1 MFSTEANRKFQ
12 SKFTFGIF
20 YAGKCIPVIRG
31 AGVYQAAVDFC
42 IEKLAQ
48 GDWVHIFPEGRVNMT
63 KEQLRFK
70 WGIGRIIY
78 ESPVL
83 PIIVPIWH
91 EGMDTVLPNY
101 PPYILQLRKKVT
113 INVGQPIDLKDLVA
127 KLREKQMPES
137 EARKVIT
144 DRIQEEMMVR
154 FEWNIMVLVC
164 STFF

>member
-1 MFSTEANRKFQ
+1 MYVT
-12 SKFTFGIF
+12 
-20 YAGKCIPVIRG
+20 GKCIPVIRG
-31 AGVYQAAVDFC
+31 AGVYQPAVDLC
-42 IEKLAQ
+42 IEKLAE
-48 GDWVHIFPEGRVNMT
+48 GDWVHIFPEGKVNMT

-83 PIIVPIWH
+83 PIIIPIWH
-91 EGMDTVLPNY
+91 EGMDTVLPNT

-113 INVGQPIDLKDLVA
+113 INIGQPIDLKDLVG
-127 KLREKQMPES
+127 KLKEKRTPEP

-154 FEWNIMVLVC
+154 K
-164 STFF
+164 FFFFSIYFIPWWLMAQFFFSSFPIRC

>member
-1 MFSTEANRKFQ
+1 MSLPVNIFDFSNPTNLH
-12 SKFTFGIF
+12 T
-20 YAGKCIPVIRG
+20 GKCIPVIRG
-31 AGVYQAAVDFC
+31 AGVYQPAVDLC

-48 GDWVHIFPEGRVNMT
+48 GDWVHIFPEGKVNMT

-83 PIIVPIWH
+83 PIIIPIWH

-113 INVGQPIDLKDLVA
+113 INIGQPIDLKELVG
-127 KLREKQMPES
+127 KLKEQKMPEA

-154 FEWNIMVLVC
+154 IFYSIYSWER
-164 STFF
+164 

>member
-1 MFSTEANRKFQ
+1 
-12 SKFTFGIF
+12 
-20 YAGKCIPVIRG
+20 
-31 AGVYQAAVDFC
+31 
-42 IEKLAQ
+42 
-48 GDWVHIFPEGRVNMT
+48 MT

-83 PIIVPIWH
+83 PIIIPIWH

-113 INVGQPIDLKDLVA
+113 INIGQPIDLKELVG
-127 KLREKQMPES
+127 KLKEKCTPEA

-154 FEWNIMVLVC
+154 LECEHLLALVKIIF
-164 STFF
+164 SFFFFTDVERKN